1 MATTP
6 VGDKSDA
13 EEAAR
18 LWRFLPKAWQPY
30 FNIPD
35 PRTIQERAAAE
46 VPLEKVYKE
55 WPVSTD
61 PEVHAQSLLELF
73 QAGVTEAHV
82 HSGQHD
88 QMRVIDFYGREV
100 LPRVRRRLEQA

>member
-1 MATTP
+1 
-6 VGDKSDA
+6 
-13 EEAAR
+13 
-18 LWRFLPKAWQPY
+18 
-30 FNIPD
+30 
-35 PRTIQERAAAE
+35 
-46 VPLEKVYKE
+46 
-55 WPVSTD
+55 VSTD